1 MSTGP
6 DEPVLPEHTGDDTD
20 ALGGD
25 WREDDAQRDAA
36 RSHEE
41 WLERERPPHW
51 E

>member
-6 DEPVLPEHTGDDTD
+6 DEPVLPEQTDDDTD
-20 ALGGD
+20 ATED
-25 WREDDAQRDAA
+25 WRDAGEDDRED
-36 RSHEE
+36 